1 MAAGTTLFRL
11 NVELSNVDR
20 GQYESLELRVAQH
33 PSEDLPR
40 VVSRVL
46 AYCLAYDPELSWGPG
61 LDDAEAPAL
70 HVKGPGGNFE
80 HWVDVG
86 VPGAERLHRA
96 SKAATR
102 LTVVTHKGADG
113 LIRERDK
120 RQIHRAE
127 HVEVW
132 LLDPELVNGL
142 AARMERTNQ
151 WVVVKTNGELMITV
165 GESSL
170 SGSVVETTLDQL

>member
-33 PSEDLPR
+33 PSEDLAR

-46 AYCLAYDPELSWGPG
+46 AYCLAYDAELVWGPG
-61 LDDAEAPAL
+61 LDEAEAPAL
-70 HVKGPGGNFE
+70 HIKGPAGNFE
-80 HWVDVG
+80 HWLDVG
-86 VPGAERLHRA
+86 VPAAERMHRA

-102 LTVVTHKGADG
+102 LTVVSHKGPEG
-113 LIRERDK
+113 LARERDK

-127 HVEVW
+127 HIEVW
-132 LLDPELVNGL
+132 LLEPGLVSAL
-142 AARMERTNQ
+142 AERMARTNH

-165 GESSL
+165 GETSL
-170 SGSVVETTLDQL
+170 SGSIVETTLAAL